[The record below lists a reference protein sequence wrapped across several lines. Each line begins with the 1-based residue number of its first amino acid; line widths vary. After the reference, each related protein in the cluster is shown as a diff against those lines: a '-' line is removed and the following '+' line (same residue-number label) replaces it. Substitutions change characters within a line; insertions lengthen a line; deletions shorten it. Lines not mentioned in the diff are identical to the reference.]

1 MTLKERLQDDLKN
14 AIRSQD
20 DTSKRAL
27 RLALAA
33 VKNKEIDVGR
43 DLTDTEV
50 VVILQKEV
58 KTRQETLQELTQVER
73 PEMAAAQRAELDVLT
88 GYLPK
93 QLDRNEIAELA
104 RKVIAQTGAE
114 GPGQMGL
121 VMGKLMPEVQG
132 QADGKVVSQVVRE
145 LLSG

>member
-20 DTSKRAL
+20 DASKRTL

-33 VKNKEIDVGR
+33 VKNKEIEEGR

-58 KTRQETLQELTQVER
+58 KARHETLQELSQVER
-73 PEMAAAQRAELDVLT
+73 PEMAAAQQAELEVLN

-93 QLDRNEIAELA
+93 QLDRNEIEQLA
-104 RKVIAQTGAE
+104 RKVIAETGAK
-114 GPGQMGL
+114 GPGQMGM